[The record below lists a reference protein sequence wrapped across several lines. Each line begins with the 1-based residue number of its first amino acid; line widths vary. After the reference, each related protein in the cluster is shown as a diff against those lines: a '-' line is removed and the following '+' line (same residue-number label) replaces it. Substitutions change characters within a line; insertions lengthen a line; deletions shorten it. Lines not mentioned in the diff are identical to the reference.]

1 MTSGESSTL
10 KSKNCPSQYIATQLQ
25 FNANEY
31 RPDESCSK
39 TAATRFSAWTPVT
52 NKASNQQLFQDR
64 TTLILH
70 WFDLWTD
77 QQRKHFLHL
86 VLRRC
91 SKSQIKFISAYFMET
106 VPVSRVDFTTVLPR
120 FLSLYILS
128 FLSPMDL
135 CAAAQVSWY
144 WRFLSEQDCLWSL
157 KCVRRGWFLPH
168 SPANN
173 EFGAWKKHYIA
184 CAASL
189 DFLSPREAAGIYG
202 TMNEALTEPEEQ
214 EERRTEHM
222 IRNTIRKKL
231 AQHKGTALKTRT
243 AWLTNS
249 LSGGTYTSS
258 IKQKSSMQPWSLTT
272 ALVQLGDKCRHDTL
286 PSSNMHR
293 AELNSTLN
301 STCQNTMA
309 SSSVERLPISFHSKL
324 TVKCHTQSPVRVL
337 LVSSRLPAYE
347 LVLCGTR
354 ACVVP
359 LLFDYSGMTLEAL
372 LSLVQSAV
380 QGRPIQS
387 VGIMADGSTEEI
399 YFIEGLSIGERS
411 VLKPRVRAFWEEM
424 CGWVVP
430 ASQAGSLD
438 FFLPLAASAAGQE
451 LLSKFS
457 TLSGLNVRAPTGICT
472 GSYKHILSE
481 WSGQGEYPPLLYL
494 GEGPLLSWCRQA
506 EWMEQILGTLRSQLA
521 SQLPLLSQETRGRM
535 LGVFLWDHINL
546 PVITIKSEVIQVLT
560 EGLVEVIQEIPDNP
574 LEFLGNIL
582 LKKCAEDCMKKS
594 DLVPVNA
601 SYRFQ
606 SSIPEGLC
614 DADWR
619 SSICKE
625 LLRSEKAHVRLLQA
639 VHTVYYTPLRAALD
653 SNRAIISSANLVL
666 LFSPLLDI
674 LETNKVFLQDLTE
687 RLEEWSPLQCV
698 GDVFVR
704 FCTKLPAYTNFFNN
718 YPNALRTIDKCRE
731 MLPVFQAF
739 LKRYNRTLTTRMLS
753 LQELFLCPFSRVEEY
768 VTLLQALMLYTP
780 PEHPD
785 HTHLSSAL
793 NTLLNYRGFINKLKG
808 DFKQDLKLVEV
819 QRSIQGCPNLQEGGR
834 YLITTQDVT
843 LLSCLNEDIAPS
855 FRYYCQLQCT
865 DKDV

>member
-231 AQHKGTALKTRT
+231 AQHKGELKVL
-243 AWLTNS
+243 LTVI
-249 LSGGTYTSS
+249 YPYY
-258 IKQKSSMQPWSLTT
+258 IYMYF
-272 ALVQLGDKCRHDTL
+272 
-286 PSSNMHR
+286 
-293 AELNSTLN
+293 STLN
-301 STCQNTMA
+301 TVRKFTFGKKLHSCLKCTFHQKHLNICKLMPKKIFCNRLNI
-309 SSSVERLPISFHSKL
+309 SVFSCSFHSKL

-438 FFLPLAASAAGQE
+438 FFLPLAASGQ
-451 LLSKFS
+451 S
-457 TLSGLNVRAPTGICT
+457 TTFRLCCT
-472 GSYKHILSE
+472 NILSE

-535 LGVFLWDHINL
+535 LGN
-546 PVITIKSEVIQVLT
+546 
-560 EGLVEVIQEIPDNP
+560 
-574 LEFLGNIL
+574 
-582 LKKCAEDCMKKS
+582 
-594 DLVPVNA
+594 
-601 SYRFQ
+601 
-606 SSIPEGLC
+606 
-614 DADWR
+614 
-619 SSICKE
+619 SICKE

-793 NTLLNYRGFINKLKG
+793 NTLLNYRGFINK
-808 DFKQDLKLVEV
+808 VT
-819 QRSIQGCPNLQEGGR
+819 INLQEGGR

-855 FRYYCQLQCT
+855 FRMYECLSELGLFLFNDALVLSERKEWHVPFSLAVNTSYVFLASVALHSLTVSEITNTKYVQNAFRLESPKRQWICSTDRELDKVKWLQALRRAIRADRHT
-865 DKDV
+865 